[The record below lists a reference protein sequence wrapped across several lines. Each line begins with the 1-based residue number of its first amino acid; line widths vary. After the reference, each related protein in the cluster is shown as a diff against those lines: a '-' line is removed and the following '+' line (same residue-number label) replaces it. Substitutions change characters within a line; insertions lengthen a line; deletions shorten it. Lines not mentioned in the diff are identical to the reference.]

1 MAPPDYRAFDDSRL
15 LELWAE
21 RDTLTEEARPLL
33 EAEIEKRALSRRL
46 PAGPAAPE
54 EPMLLLDDESPRPR
68 RRKRGGPRLATSVT
82 VDGVT
87 IDLTRAAFSEVASL
101 LKVQLFSAT
110 GRTSYVLSADPAG
123 MVMHEL
129 AAGLFMVL
137 VFDLGSSELTV
148 SRAEANGWGHDDAAL
163 FAGALTNL
171 TTAPVRV
178 QVVEPGIGLVVGNGS
193 FVSPLALAVDSIA
206 EAAGLRSDQ
215 GYVVGVPN
223 CHAMIFAPQPV
234 SPASMDRLA
243 ELNAR
248 LFDYEDAVSGALYYL
263 EKPKNG
269 PLPRWLVARA
279 PF

>member
-1 MAPPDYRAFDDSRL
+1 MAAPDYSAFDDSRL

-21 RDTLTEEARPLL
+21 RDTLAEEARPLL
-33 EAEIEKRALSRRL
+33 EAEIEKRALSRRA

-68 RRKRGGPRLATSVT
+68 RRKRGGPRLARSVT
-82 VDGVT
+82 VDG
-87 IDLTRAAFSEVASL
+87 DLTRAVFSEVASL

-110 GRTSYVLSADPAG
+110 GRTSCVLAANPAG

-137 VFDLGSSELTV
+137 VYDLGSSELTV
-148 SRAEANGWGHDDAAL
+148 SRAEANGWGHDDEAL
-163 FAGALTNL
+163 FASALTNL
-171 TTAPVRV
+171 STAPVRV
-178 QVVEPGIGLVVGNGS
+178 QVVEPGIGLVVANGS

-223 CHAMIFAPQPV
+223 WHAMIFAPQPV